1 MNLPSPTSSARPAPT
16 APPQRLHVGI
26 TLHLR
31 EGFQSIWENGIFQNC
46 AFLVQLFK
54 QSPAVAE
61 AVLVVNRPQ
70 PPQPNE
76 ALLLQDAGLRIIGTD
91 EALQTLDVI
100 VEMSA
105 QLSEDWVRAFRARG
119 GRYAWMRVGNDY
131 VIDIERAMFNL
142 PHAGLCNDKIYD
154 AIWTLPEYLNS
165 CSDYFAITTRAP
177 VRIVPHLWTPYFF
190 DKGIATL
197 APGVRFGYQPGRTR
211 WRVCCFEPNVS
222 MVKTGIVPLLGCEEA
237 YRARPA
243 FLDALRMCNTLHL
256 KDHPTYLHM
265 ASTLD
270 VVQHGLASFEARFA
284 VYEFLALHGDCVIS
298 HHWENG
304 QNYLYYEALYG
315 DYPLIH
321 NSSFIRDHGYYYP
334 AFDTQAAG
342 QALLKAHAEHDLSLP
357 AHRAQTR
364 ELLRAL
370 DVCNPDNVACYTQE
384 LLRLWAS

>member
-1 MNLPSPTSSARPAPT
+1 MNTPHASPTRHS
-16 APPQRLHVGI
+16 APPSRRLRVGI

-46 AFLVQLFK
+46 AFLAQLFQ
-54 QSPAVAE
+54 QSTAVSE
-61 AVLVVNRPQ
+61 AVLVVNQ
-70 PPQPNE
+70 PHATQPAD
-76 ALLLQDAGLRIIGTD
+76 ALMLQDAGLRIIGTE
-91 EALQTLDVI
+91 EAMQTVDVMI
-100 VEMSA
+100 EMSA
-105 QLSEDWVRAFRARG
+105 QLNEAWVQAFRERG

-142 PHAGLCNDKIYD
+142 PHAGLCNDKVYD
-154 AIWTLPEYLNS
+154 AIWTLPEYVNS

-197 APGVRFGYQPGRTR
+197 ASGVRFGYQPGRSR

-222 MVKTGIVPLLGCEEA
+222 MVKTGVVPLLGCEEA
-237 YRARPA
+237 YRSRPA
-243 FLDALRMCNTLHL
+243 FLEKLLMCNTLHL
-256 KDHPTYLHM
+256 KEHPAYLHM
-265 ASTLD
+265 ATHLD

-284 VYEFLALHGDCVIS
+284 VYEFMALHGDCVIS

-321 NSSFIRDHGYYYP
+321 NSTFIRDHGYYYP
-334 AFDTQAAG
+334 DFDTQAAG

-357 AHRAQTR
+357 AHRAHTR
-364 ELLRAL
+364 TLLHTL
-370 DVCNPDNVACYTQE
+370 DVANPANIDLYTQE
-384 LLRLWAS
+384 LLRLYTA